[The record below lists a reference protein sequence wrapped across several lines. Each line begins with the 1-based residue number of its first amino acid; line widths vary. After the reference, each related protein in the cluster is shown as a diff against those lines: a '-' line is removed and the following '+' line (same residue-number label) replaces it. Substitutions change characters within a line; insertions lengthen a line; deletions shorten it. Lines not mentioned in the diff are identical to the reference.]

1 MSSWVQGKDR
11 CPFPTTEL
19 IPWQEMQAEPQH
31 PMRVQLRL
39 FLLHPVGRPS
49 ASQGSAE
56 LGVLGV
62 WAASHNLQTQ
72 EQVVKALTRSATQTS
87 SN

>member
-19 IPWQEMQAEPQH
+19 IPWQRMRAEPQH
-31 PMRVQLRL
+31 PMRVQLPL

-49 ASQGSAE
+49 ASRGSEEMGVQGA
-56 LGVLGV
+56 LG
-62 WAASHNLQTQ
+62 AYRNL
-72 EQVVKALTRSATQTS
+72 ERAGALLTK
-87 SN
+87 